1 LLIGWVEEVG
11 LSTEFSCSLW
21 LKTVIYEVEG
31 VNLNLLLS
39 FCEISQ
45 RRVQN
50 CVNAVVGVRIQGMFL
65 RAETEY
71 MCQRSY

>member
-1 LLIGWVEEVG
+1 MLIGWVEEVG

-45 RRVQN
+45 IKVQ
-50 CVNAVVGVRIQGMFL
+50 G
-65 RAETEY
+65 AELHECCSCSAYTGIVPES
-71 MCQRSY
+71 RN